1 MSNSVNVSTSEKE
14 ITIILKDTYCNKYG
28 NAFLIFMSI
37 FMIFFPLMIILWLG
51 IKPNFGTFLCL
62 LSAWFISSYFIKLLL
77 WNLYGE
83 EVFIIHKQHIE
94 TYNNYK
100 YFKDNK
106 QEYSYQEID
115 LIAYVDNKAY
125 LVADINVRNR
135 VDEESVIGFYLDSD
149 NVVNSF
155 HKINLSE
162 IIELKKL
169 LRN

>member
-1 MSNSVNVSTSEKE
+1 MSNSINVSTSEKE

-28 NAFLIFMSI
+28 NAFLIFTAL
-37 FMIFFPLMIILWLG
+37 FLMFTPIITVFWLN
-51 IKPNFGTFLCL
+51 IELNFGTFLCV

-115 LIAYVDNKAY
+115 LIAYIDNKAY
-125 LVADINVRNR
+125 LVADIDVHNR
-135 VDEESVIGFYLDSD
+135 VDEESLIGFYLDSV

-162 IIELKKL
+162 IIELEKL

>member
-1 MSNSVNVSTSEKE
+1 MSNSINVSTSEKE

-28 NAFLIFMSI
+28 NAFLVFMSI

-51 IKPNFGTFLCL
+51 IKPNFGTFLCV

-106 QEYSYQEID
+106 KEYSYQEID
-115 LIAYVDNKAY
+115 LIAYIDNKAY
-125 LVADINVRNR
+125 LVADIDVGNR
-135 VDEESVIGFYLDSD
+135 VDEESVIGFYLDSV

-155 HKINLSE
+155 HKINLSK
-162 IIELKKL
+162 IIELEKL